1 MSRRK
6 SATILT
12 IKSLSA
18 FSKVCCTSTKYFNSF
33 KALSST
39 ATETSY
45 FQNPNG
51 FDGEN
56 VADDYPQN
64 PNNTS
69 VEFKHNRAENGQERA
84 FLGNNYREFP
94 QNPNGLYGQNYG
106 IAYQQNSVGGR
117 GNNYDYTQPR
127 VNEFQQ
133 SPVGHN
139 GNFNG
144 YCGDNSWPNPSGSNT
159 NSTTLQQNGF
169 DANLGT
175 IQKNSSGVFSEDANT
190 LNPNGFYGPGSRG
203 SVNGHYG
210 ESTHQFQR
218 SSNQYSMGH
227 NGGSLQ
233 NNPITYNVG
242 PIGSSQPVQGSYYNT
257 GMYQQ
262 SQSGYP
268 GEKVGEYQMNNPIG
282 SYQANT
288 GPYQQITNGSQN
300 GLMGRQVSSNST
312 YGGESVEDAESSK
325 LRGTIEELDGFCK
338 EGKLKEAMEVLGLLE
353 QNGIPIDMQRFV
365 MLMKVC
371 GEAKAIEEAKYVH
384 EHLTRS
390 VSSLQVSTY
399 NKILVMYSKCGS
411 MEDAY
416 KVFDKMPQR
425 NLTSWDTMITWL
437 AKNGLGE
444 EAIELFTQFKASGLK
459 PDGQMFF
466 GIFSACSVV
475 GDISEGLLHFESMT
489 KNYGIAPS
497 MEHYVSVVHM
507 LGSTGNLDEAM
518 DFIEKMPMEP
528 SVDVWET
535 LMNLSRVH
543 GNMELG
549 DHCAEFVE
557 LLDPS
562 RLNEQSK
569 SGLIPVKASDVAKE
583 KEKKKAAQNLLEVK
597 SRVHEYRAGDTSHP
611 DTDKIYALL
620 RGMKQQMKEAGYIPE
635 TKFVLHDIDQEGKEE
650 ALLGHSERLA
660 VAQGLMSSPA
670 RSPMRIIKNLRVC
683 GDCHNALKI
692 ISKLVGRELIIR
704 DAKRFHHFKDG
715 LCSCRDY
722 W

>member
-18 FSKVCCTSTKYFNSF
+18 FSKVCCTSPKYFNSF
-33 KALSST
+33 KPLSST

-56 VADDYPQN
+56 VADDYPIN

-69 VEFKHNRAENGQERA
+69 VEFKHNRAENGQQRA
-84 FLGNNYREFP
+84 FLGNNNREFQ
-94 QNPNGLYGQNYG
+94 QNPNGVYGQTYG
-106 IAYQQNSVGGR
+106 IEYQQNSIGGR
-117 GNNYDYTQPR
+117 GNNSDYTQRP
-127 VNEFQQ
+127 VHKFQQ
-133 SPVGHN
+133 CPVGQN

-144 YCGDNSWPNPSGSNT
+144 YCGDNSRPNPSGSNM
-159 NSTTLQQNGF
+159 NSTTLQQNDF
-169 DANLGT
+169 NANLGT
-175 IQKNSSGVFSEDANT
+175 IQKNPNVVFSEDANM
-190 LNPNGFYGPGSRG
+190 LNPNWFYGPGSRG

-210 ESTHQFQR
+210 ESTHQFQQ
-218 SSNQYSMGH
+218 SLNQYSVGN
-227 NGGSLQ
+227 NGRSLQ

-242 PIGSSQPVQGSYYNT
+242 HIGSSQPVQGSYYNT
-257 GMYQQ
+257 GMCQP
-262 SQSGYP
+262 SQSGYRV
-268 GEKVGEYQMNNPIG
+268 EKVGEYQMNNPIG

-288 GPYQQITNGSQN
+288 GPHQQISNGSQN
-300 GLMGRQVSSNST
+300 GLMARQVSSNST
-312 YGGESVEDAESSK
+312 SGGELVEDAESSK

-353 QNGIPIDMQRFV
+353 QNGIPIDMPRYV

-390 VSSLQVSTY
+390 VSSLQVSMY

-466 GIFSACSVV
+466 GIFSVCSVV

-489 KNYGIAPS
+489 RNYGIVPS
-497 MEHYVSVVHM
+497 MEHYVSVVDM

-518 DFIEKMPMEP
+518 EFIEKMPMEP
-528 SVDVWET
+528 SIDVWET

-543 GNMELG
+543 GNTELG

-569 SGLIPVKASDVAKE
+569 LGLIPVKASDVAKE
-583 KEKKKAAQNLLEVK
+583 KEKKKVAQNLLEVK